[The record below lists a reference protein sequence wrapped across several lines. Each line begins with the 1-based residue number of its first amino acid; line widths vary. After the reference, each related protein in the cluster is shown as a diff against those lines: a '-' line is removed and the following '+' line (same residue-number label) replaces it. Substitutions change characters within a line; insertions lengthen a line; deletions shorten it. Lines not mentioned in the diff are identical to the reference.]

1 MDDDA
6 TSGHL
11 DAAAQAAL
19 QWQVVLW
26 SGEVTPEERRA
37 FEQWLGDDPAHRQA
51 WQRVQRVA
59 EQLHA
64 VPSSIAAPA
73 LRSARAAAGSR
84 NRRRAVL
91 RSLALLAGAGI
102 AAYAVRETPQW
113 QFATA
118 DYRTARGE
126 RRELVLPDG
135 TQITLN
141 TATAVDL
148 RFTAQERRLVLLSGE
163 VLVATA
169 PDNQPLQRPF
179 LVETGEGT
187 IRPLGTRFTVRRLE
201 ETSPVQ
207 SLVQVLEGTVEIA
220 PRDGDAPL
228 RLRAGQKA
236 VFSRSLV
243 EASAPVD
250 PIDTAWLRGLLV
262 AERMRLADFI
272 TELGRYRSGVLRCDP
287 SVADLVISGVYPL
300 DDSDA
305 ILQSVAQALPV
316 RIRATTRYWVT
327 VMAR

>member
-1 MDDDA
+1 M
-6 TSGHL
+6 
-11 DAAAQAAL
+11 
-19 QWQVVLW
+19 
-26 SGEVTPEERRA
+26 
-37 FEQWLGDDPAHRQA
+37 
-51 WQRVQRVA
+51 
-59 EQLHA
+59 
-64 VPSSIAAPA
+64 
-73 LRSARAAAGSR
+73 
-84 NRRRAVL
+84 
-91 RSLALLAGAGI
+91 
-102 AAYAVRETPQW
+102 
-113 QFATA
+113 
-118 DYRTARGE
+118 
-126 RRELVLPDG
+126 
-135 TQITLN
+135 
-141 TATAVDL
+141 
-148 RFTAQERRLVLLSGE
+148 
-163 VLVATA
+163 
-169 PDNQPLQRPF
+169 
-179 LVETGEGT
+179 
-187 IRPLGTRFTVRRLE
+187 
-201 ETSPVQ
+201 
-207 SLVQVLEGTVEIA
+207 QVLEGTVEIA